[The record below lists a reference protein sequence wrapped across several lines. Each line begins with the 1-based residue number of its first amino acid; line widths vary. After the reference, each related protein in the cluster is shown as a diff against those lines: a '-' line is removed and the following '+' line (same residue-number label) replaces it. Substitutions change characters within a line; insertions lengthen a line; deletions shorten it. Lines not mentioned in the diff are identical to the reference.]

1 MNVYDGIKEIT
12 LSKKVGL
19 YTSQY
24 VRDFVDNEF
33 EFSFETELP
42 IEGLERGWVGDI
54 RYTLTGVDKGTKDK
68 VETSREIK
76 DALLVRVS
84 LERNY
89 GIIEWKYEFL
99 KS

>member
-1 MNVYDGIKEIT
+1 MNAYDGIKEIT

-24 VRDFVDNEF
+24 VNSFVDKEF

-54 RYTLTGVDKGTKDK
+54 QYTLTGVDIGTNDK
-68 VETSREIK
+68 VETTREIK

-84 LERNY
+84 AEQY
-89 GIIEWKYEFL
+89 YDMVEWKYEFL

>member
-1 MNVYDGIKEIT
+1 MNAYDGIKEIT

-24 VRDFVDNEF
+24 VNSFVDNEF

-54 RYTLTGVDKGTKDK
+54 QYTLTGVDIGTKDK
-68 VETSREIK
+68 VNTTREIK

-84 LERNY
+84 LESNY
-89 GIIEWKYEFL
+89 GIVEWKYEFL